1 MMWTQMGLHVS
12 IPKQNGSGNSNDG
25 NTARRAFANYQLFSS
40 ITSFDQNIL
49 YNLYVVL
56 ITISSEHSV
65 DVDKF
70 KAFCEDTFLLYVNT
84 YPWYPMSPTVHKIL
98 IHGWQIIN
106 SSLVPVGCLG
116 ENASEAR
123 NKYYKNDRKSHA
135 RKNCRLNNMTDV
147 FYRAM
152 DSSDPLI
159 SSICLNERQKKL
171 KKKPLP
177 AEVINLL
184 KCPPPPNYET
194 ITSEIENEDLD
205 SADDSDDYLE
215 IELDDEED

>member
-1 MMWTQMGLHVS
+1 
-12 IPKQNGSGNSNDG
+12 
-25 NTARRAFANYQLFSS
+25 
-40 ITSFDQNIL
+40 
-49 YNLYVVL
+49 L

-65 DVDKF
+65 DVHKF

-194 ITSEIENEDLD
+194 ITSEIENEVLD
-205 SADDSDDYLE
+205 SGDDSDDYLE